1 MKRSSFPK
9 ETAMATKSKRA
20 QAARNRA
27 KAMSHESRAEG
38 FKILNERT
46 ASTKEIAE
54 ELGESVGF
62 VSYHVRQLLTLG
74 CIEKVCERRVRGA
87 VETFYR
93 AVELPIVDT
102 EEWEE
107 IPAQRR
113 AGLIG
118 EFLQP
123 TIDDTV
129 RSVNAGV
136 LGSTNKFHMTSSPLI
151 TDETGL
157 EKMLEI
163 HEETRLRL
171 RKVAAESAK
180 RKAEGSEER
189 EISVSSFQACFEV
202 PRT

>member
-1 MKRSSFPK
+1 MPTKRQR
-9 ETAMATKSKRA
+9 E
-20 QAARNRA
+20 QVARNRA
-27 KAMSHESRAEG
+27 KAMSHQSRAEALRV
-38 FKILNERT
+38 LNERT
-46 ASTKEIAE
+46 ASPKEISQE
-54 ELGESVGF
+54 IGESVGY
-62 VSYHVRQLLTLG
+62 VGYHVRQLLALG
-74 CIEKVCERRVRGA
+74 CIEKVGDRRVRGA

-113 AGLIG
+113 AGLVG

-136 LGSTNKFHMTSSPLI
+136 LGSTKDFHMTSSPLI
-151 TDETGL
+151 TDEIGL
-157 EKMLEI
+157 REMLEI

-171 RKVAAESAK
+171 CEVAAESAR
-180 RKAEGSEER
+180 RKAEGSGER
-189 EISVSSFQACFEV
+189 EIRVSSFQACFEV
-202 PRT
+202 PPP